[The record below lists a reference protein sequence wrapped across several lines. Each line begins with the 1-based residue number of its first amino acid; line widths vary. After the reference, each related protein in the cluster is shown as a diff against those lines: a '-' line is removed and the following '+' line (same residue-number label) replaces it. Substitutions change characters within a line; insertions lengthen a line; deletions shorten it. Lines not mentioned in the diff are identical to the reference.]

1 MLFDVRSDD
10 EWTGASG
17 TRGNRRVGYVPE
29 SVHLEWLNL
38 ATSDKHQTVKPA
50 TELRAMLEES
60 GVTPDKQGITY

>member
-1 MLFDVRSDD
+1 M
-10 EWTGASG
+10 
-17 TRGNRRVGYVPE
+17 PE

-38 ATSDKHQTVKPA
+38 VTSDKHQTVKPA